1 MTFLLNGS
9 WEGAKVVSRVFGG
22 GISGMIHFAKISTNR
37 LFPFPES
44 FFLFIAYKKAPSFS
58 RTTTQGIE
66 RYEYQK
72 SELPVTVTPHY
83 NCRDLHSKTF
93 PYDLRPCH
101 PPLPHTLIVTQK
113 PAAAQG
119 TDLLFPRS
127 TYTGLNPA
135 PRLPVPAVWQQHTRF
150 TQHPHRRGPAHLL
163 APKGKRN

>member
-1 MTFLLNGS
+1 M
-9 WEGAKVVSRVFGG
+9 RVCRWDFWDDTLCED
-22 GISGMIHFAKISTNR
+22 IH
-37 LFPFPES
+37 ES
-44 FFLFIAYKKAPSFS
+44 FVSLLQSASSFA
-58 RTTTQGIE
+58 TQGIE

-72 SELPVTVTPHY
+72 SELPITARPHY

-93 PYDLRPCH
+93 PCDLRPCH

-135 PRLPVPAVWQQHTRF
+135 RRLSVPAVWQPTHSL
-150 TQHPHRRGPAHLL
+150 HPAFASQGSSPPSSAERQKKLAVVLHLTCL
-163 APKGKRN
+163 GAG